1 MNRHLS
7 PHPPQSIDNART
19 PRTRA
24 DVLVTHYTPKE
35 MGSLYQ
41 CKKSKLT
48 TRKLCRKSQGLCY
61 YYICRTTV
69 VSNAERGRASRWSCC
84 SVLGA
89 KSAPSARRNFH
100 FRDYR
105 ILNGSWWHVVV
116 LLHTSLVRTDESIG
130 DIQRH

>member
-1 MNRHLS
+1 
-7 PHPPQSIDNART
+7 
-19 PRTRA
+19 
-24 DVLVTHYTPKE
+24 

-105 ILNGSWWHVVV
+105 ILKGSMLVTHCRTAIPHW
-116 LLHTSLVRTDESIG
+116 LVRMGPSVTYK
-130 DIQRH
+130 DIRSSNK